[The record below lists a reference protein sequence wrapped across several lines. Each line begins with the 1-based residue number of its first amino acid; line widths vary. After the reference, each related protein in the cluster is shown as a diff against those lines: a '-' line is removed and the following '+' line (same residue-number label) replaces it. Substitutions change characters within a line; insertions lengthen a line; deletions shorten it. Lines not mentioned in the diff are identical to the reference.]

1 VRIETFD
8 ESKRYL
14 EEEDYGGGGSEDK
27 RQRNKSMIRIG
38 AIILVE
44 RDSQKGIVV
53 GKGGKQIKEVGM
65 DARKKLQKF
74 FGVKVSS

>member
-1 VRIETFD
+1 
-8 ESKRYL
+8 
-14 EEEDYGGGGSEDK
+14 
-27 RQRNKSMIRIG
+27 MIRIG
-38 AIILVE
+38 AMILVE

-74 FGVKVSS
+74 FGVKIFLDLRVKVDKNWRNNAEKLKQYGYM

>member
-1 VRIETFD
+1 
-8 ESKRYL
+8 
-14 EEEDYGGGGSEDK
+14 
-27 RQRNKSMIRIG
+27 MIRIG
-38 AIILVE
+38 AMILVE